1 MVGPLVYPVSEQLTG
16 AKFWLFYN
24 LEIPNYGFQE
34 VRDMA
39 ETKPLTKLVRPLSK
53 GQITLPVE
61 FRRRLRIDDRT
72 ILSLTLKGSK
82 IEILP
87 LRPLAENEPLK
98 EYSKD
103 EIERFVKEDRLD
115 RKTAKKVRKLLGR
128 SV

>member
-1 MVGPLVYPVSEQLTG
+1 
-16 AKFWLFYN
+16 
-24 LEIPNYGFQE
+24 
-34 VRDMA
+34 MA

-53 GQITLPVE
+53 GQITLPIE

-87 LRPLAENEPLK
+87 LRPLAENEPLR

-103 EIERFVKEDRLD
+103 DIERFVNEDRLD
-115 RKTAKKVRKLLGR
+115 RKTAGKVRKLLGR
-128 SV
+128 SA